1 MITAFNIA
9 MSLLFAV
16 LIISLSVTGVLAFKP
31 LYYSAIER
39 YGIEE
44 TSGMERDEIIE
55 NYDALIDYNFIGGPE
70 NLRFPTL
77 PSSEEGLVHFAEVKE
92 IFTGLQA
99 AGIVSAGLL
108 ALLIF
113 AGRFGGRRKNV
124 KAVLPAGKRYGWLR
138 YGGIIA
144 CVLPAT
150 VMAAAA
156 LWWDKVFVLFH
167 EIVFDNDYWIFDAE
181 TDPVITMLPDGFFF
195 ECCMVIGALILI
207 LSAVAYF
214 VYGKLRKREN
224 AHYRRAGSR
233 PGKQQRRD
241 F

>member
-1 MITAFNIA
+1 MIAVFNIA
-9 MSLLFAV
+9 MSLLLAI
-16 LIISLSVTGVLAFKP
+16 LIISLSVTAVLAFKP
-31 LYYSAIER
+31 LYHSAIER

-55 NYDALIDYNFIGGPE
+55 NYDALIDYNFIGGQDS
-70 NLRFPTL
+70 LRFPTL
-77 PSSEEGLVHFAEVKE
+77 PSSEEGLAHFAEVKE
-92 IFTGLQA
+92 IFTGFQW
-99 AGIVSAGLL
+99 AGIVSAVLL
-108 ALLIF
+108 ALLVF
-113 AGRFGGRRKNV
+113 AGRFGGRKERA
-124 KAVLPAGKRYGWLR
+124 KAVLPAEKRYVWLK

-144 CVLPAT
+144 CVLPVI

-195 ECCMVIGALILI
+195 ECCMAIGALILI
-207 LSAVAYF
+207 LSGAAYF

-224 AHYRRAGSR
+224 AH
-233 PGKQQRRD
+233 
-241 F
+241 

>member
-1 MITAFNIA
+1 MIAVFNIA
-9 MSLLFAV
+9 MSLLLAI
-16 LIISLSVTGVLAFKP
+16 LIISLSVTAVLAFKP

-77 PSSEEGLVHFAEVKE
+77 PSSEEGLAHFAEVKE
-92 IFTGLQA
+92 IFTGFQW
-99 AGIVSAGLL
+99 AGIVSAVLL

-113 AGRFGGRRKNV
+113 AGRFGGRKEMA
-124 KAVLPAGKRYGWLR
+124 KAVPPAGKRYVWLK

-144 CVLPAT
+144 CVLPVT
-150 VMAAAA
+150 VMVAAA
-156 LWWDKVFVLFH
+156 LWWDRVFVLFH

-195 ECCMVIGALILI
+195 ECCMAIGALILI
-207 LSAVAYF
+207 LSGAAYF

-224 AHYRRAGSR
+224 AH
-233 PGKQQRRD
+233 
-241 F
+241 